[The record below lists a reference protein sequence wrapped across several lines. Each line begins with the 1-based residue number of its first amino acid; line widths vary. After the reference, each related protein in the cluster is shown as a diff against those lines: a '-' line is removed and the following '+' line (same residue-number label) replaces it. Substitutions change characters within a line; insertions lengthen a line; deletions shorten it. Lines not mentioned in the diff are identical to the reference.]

1 MKPARGESMDRNTF
15 RLKRFLL
22 YGTVAFIVIL
32 MAAPSVTLAI
42 TLDECIDVA
51 LRQNPDIDIAN
62 RRIEAAEAKIKQAAS
77 AYYPWL
83 TLSSS
88 YTRTNNPPQAFMM
101 SLNQKNL
108 DMMSPGFD
116 PNNPDDTDNIRTS
129 LGFKYRLYDFG
140 RREMDYRMARG
151 GRFIAAEQRAALQ
164 NGMIHQV
171 TAYFYGALQADA
183 FVSVQEQSVESL
195 QESLRVAR
203 ERFKAG
209 TAIKTDVLN
218 LEVKLAQAQE
228 DLIRAKNGVM
238 LAVAALNTIIGKELL
253 AVQDIC
259 HCETFDDIPALVEY
273 EAADVERRPEMR
285 MARIMADIG
294 EDKLKKSKR
303 EYAPFLNAFGS
314 LDWDSEDLNDSEESY
329 LVGAQIEWDIF
340 TGFYRYN
347 SIADARAAR
356 DSARA
361 ERRKIRDNLV
371 LDLKESYLIAVEARE
386 RLDVSYKIVES
397 AEEALRITQERYRHK
412 AADITDL
419 LTAQVGA
426 TAIRTRAA
434 AAYYDYLTALSNME
448 RAKGTLVRRY
458 AKTPSE

>member
-1 MKPARGESMDRNTF
+1 MRQGESMDSNTF
-15 RLKRFLL
+15 RLKRSIL
-22 YGTVAFIVIL
+22 YGTVVFIVIL
-32 MAAPSVTLAI
+32 LATPSVTFSI
-42 TLDECIDVA
+42 TLDECIGIA
-51 LRQNPDIDIAN
+51 LRQNPDIEIAT

-77 AYYPWL
+77 AYYPWF

-101 SLNQKNL
+101 KLNQKNL

-140 RREMDYRMARG
+140 RRKLDYRMAKSG
-151 GRFIAAEQRAALQ
+151 KSIAAEQRAAVQ
-164 NGMIHQV
+164 NGMIHQL
-171 TAYFYGALQADA
+171 TAYYYGALQADA

-228 DLIRAKNGVM
+228 DLIKAKNGVM
-238 LAVAALNTIIGKELL
+238 LAVAALNTLIGKELI
-253 AVQDIC
+253 AVEDIC
-259 HCETFDDIPALVEY
+259 HCETFDDIPRLVEY
-273 EAADVERRPEMR
+273 DAADVEHRPEMR
-285 MARIMADIG
+285 MAQILSELGD
-294 EDKLKKSKR
+294 DKLKKSKR
-303 EYAPFLNAFGS
+303 EYTPLLNAFGS
-314 LDWDSEDLNDSEESY
+314 LDWDGKDLNDTEDSY

-356 DSARA
+356 DTARA
-361 ERRKIRDNLV
+361 ERKKIRDQLL
-371 LDLKESYLIAVEARE
+371 LDLKESYLIALEARE
-386 RLDVSYKIVES
+386 RLDVAYKIVES
-397 AEEALRITQERYRHK
+397 AEEALRITQERYFHK
-412 AADITDL
+412 AADITEL
-419 LTAQVGA
+419 LTAEVGL

-434 AAYYDYLTALSNME
+434 AAYYDYLKALSNME
-448 RAKGTLVRRY
+448 RAKGTLVSRY
-458 AKTPSE
+458 AKTSSE

>member
-1 MKPARGESMDRNTF
+1 MDRNTF
-15 RLKRFLL
+15 QLEIRILCAILVFILILL
-22 YGTVAFIVIL
+22 
-32 MAAPSVTLAI
+32 AAPSVTLSI
-42 TLDECIDVA
+42 TLDECIGIA
-51 LRQNPDIDIAN
+51 IRQNPDIEIAT
-62 RRIEAAEAKIKQAAS
+62 RRIESAEAKIKQAAS

-101 SLNQKNL
+101 KLNQKNL
-108 DMMSPGFD
+108 DMVSPGFD

-129 LGFKYRLYDFG
+129 IGFKYRLYDFG
-140 RREMDYRMARG
+140 RRKMDYRMAKG
-151 GRFIAAEQRAALQ
+151 GRSIAAEQRAAVQ
-164 NGMIHQV
+164 NGLIHQV

-183 FVSVQEQSVESL
+183 FVSVQEKSVESL

-238 LAVAALNTIIGKELL
+238 LAVAVLNTIIGKELL
-253 AVQDIC
+253 AVEDIC
-259 HCETFDDIPALVEY
+259 HCETFDNIPALVEY

-285 MARIMADIG
+285 MAQIMADIG
-294 EDKLKKSKR
+294 EDKLQKSKR

-314 LDWDSEDLNDSEESY
+314 LDWDSEDLNDTEESY

-340 TGFYRYN
+340 TGFYR
-347 SIADARAAR
+347 SSGISDARAVR

-361 ERRKIRDNLV
+361 ERRKIRDNLL
-371 LDLKESYLIAVEARE
+371 LDLKESYLMAVEARQ

-397 AEEALRITQERYRHK
+397 AEEALRITQERYFHK
-412 AADITDL
+412 ASDITEL
-419 LTAQVGA
+419 LTAEVGL

-434 AAYYDYLTALSNME
+434 AAYYDYLKARSNME
-448 RAKGTLVRRY
+448 RAKGTLVSRY

>member
-1 MKPARGESMDRNTF
+1 MDRNMF
-15 RLKRFLL
+15 QLKRCIR
-22 YGTVAFIVIL
+22 YGTIAFIVIL
-32 MAAPSVTLAI
+32 VSAPSVGFSI
-42 TLDECIDVA
+42 TLDECIGIA
-51 LRQNPDIDIAN
+51 LRQNPDIEIAS
-62 RRIEAAEAKIKQAAS
+62 RRIDAAEAKISQAAS

-101 SLNQKNL
+101 KLNQKNL

-116 PNNPDDTDNIRTS
+116 PNDPDDTDNIRTS

-140 RREMDYRMARG
+140 RRKLDYRMAKG
-151 GRFIAAEQRAALQ
+151 GRSIAAEQRAALQ
-164 NGMIHQV
+164 NGMIHRV

-195 QESLRVAR
+195 RESLRVAR

-228 DLIRAKNGVM
+228 DLIKARNGVM
-238 LAVAALNTIIGKELL
+238 LAVAALNTIIGKELIV
-253 AVQDIC
+253 ADDIC
-259 HCETFDDIPALVEY
+259 HCESFDDIPALVDY

-285 MARIMADIG
+285 MARIISEIG

-303 EYAPFLNAFGS
+303 EYAPLLNAFGS
-314 LDWDSEDLNDSEESY
+314 LDWDGEDLNDTEQSY

-340 TGFYRYN
+340 TGFYRQS

-356 DSARA
+356 NSAGA
-361 ERRKIRDNLV
+361 ERRKVRDQLL
-371 LDLKESYLIAVEARE
+371 LDLKESSLVAVEARE
-386 RLDVSYKIVES
+386 RLDVAYKIVES

-412 AADITDL
+412 AADITEL
-419 LTAQVGA
+419 LTAEVGL

-458 AKTPSE
+458 AK